1 MAKTKA
7 PINRLALLAEI
18 KKRQEEVIRAASIP
32 VFDLNKFCFDKQR
45 DFVLDESKFRT
56 VCNSR
61 RSGKSVGVGAEMI
74 DTAKTHDGVNV
85 LYITLNRLSAKRII
99 WKDLLKINKEYQLNG
114 KINESEL
121 TITFPNNS
129 VIYVSGAKDATEIE
143 KFRGMALK
151 KVFIDE
157 AQSFRAYVRDLIDDV
172 LVPALYDY
180 DGSITLIG
188 TPGPVEAGVFYEAC
202 HSSEWSNH
210 HWTILD
216 NPWIKAKSGKEPA
229 VILEQERKRRGILES
244 DPTYMRESL
253 GLWVQD
259 TDSLVFKFNP
269 NLNRYHNLPE
279 KGSWY
284 YIFGIDIGYND
295 ADAIAVLGYNT
306 FEKKVFL
313 IEESIVRKQ
322 DITSLVSKVKRLQAK
337 YEPIK
342 MVMDAGALG
351 KKIQE
356 EILQRHGLHI
366 EAAEKSRK
374 VEFIELLNDDL
385 RTSKFKAFHGSR
397 FEEDCA
403 LVQWDADSRIKNPDK
418 PKIRDTYHSDI
429 NDAVLYAWRECR
441 HYQSS
446 APAPTPMR
454 DSDAYMDNLE
464 KAEAA
469 KIQNRKDSPDW
480 ELEEQFEDDMDSIG
494 DIFEW

>member
-1 MAKTKA
+1 MAKKKA
-7 PINRLALLAEI
+7 PINKLALLAEI
-18 KKRQEEVIRAASIP
+18 KKRQEEVVRKASVP
-32 VFDLNKFCFDKQR
+32 VFDLTKFCFGKQR
-45 DFVLDESKFRT
+45 EFVLDQSKFKT
-56 VCNSR
+56 AVCSR
-61 RSGKSVGVGAEMI
+61 RAGKTVGIAADMV
-74 DTAKTHDGVNV
+74 DTASKHEDINV

-129 VIYVSGAKDATEIE
+129 VVYVSGAKDATEIE

-157 AQSFRAYVRDLIDDV
+157 AQSFRAYIQDLIDDV

-188 TPGPVEAGVFYEAC
+188 TPGPVAAGAFHDAANNP
-202 HSSEWSNH
+202 EWSNH

-216 NPWIKAKSGKEPA
+216 NPWIKAKSGKEPEE
-229 VILEQERKRRGILES
+229 ILAQERKRRGIVES

-269 NLNRYHNLPE
+269 SINRYNDLPE

-313 IEESIVRKQ
+313 IEESVVRKQ

-366 EAAEKSRK
+366 EAAEKARK

-397 FEEDCA
+397 FEEDCM

-441 HYQSS
+441 HYQSEK
-446 APAPTPMR
+446 PEPTPSR
-454 DSDAYMDNLE
+454 DSDAYMDQME
-464 KAEAA
+464 KNEAD
-469 KIQNRKDSPDW
+469 KIQNRKDNPDW
-480 ELEEQFEDDMDSIG
+480 ELEEQFSDDMDAIN